1 MEDGGT
7 GGLVAETQAA
17 VTVRVRSLQPDGPLI
32 RCGTDAGEIV
42 MPRGQASY
50 LRAGDDVRLAS
61 LSGPIREYLRT
72 RNALPQRAHQ
82 LYVGRVGYV
91 SQPRSDKR
99 NELFIRAEVPESGL

>member
-32 RCGTDAGEIV
+32 RCGTDAGQIV
-42 MPRGQASY
+42 MPRQAYY

-61 LSGPIREYLRT
+61 LSWPIREVSVTMRDAT
-72 RNALPQRAHQ
+72 R
-82 LYVGRVGYV
+82 
-91 SQPRSDKR
+91 S
-99 NELFIRAEVPESGL
+99 